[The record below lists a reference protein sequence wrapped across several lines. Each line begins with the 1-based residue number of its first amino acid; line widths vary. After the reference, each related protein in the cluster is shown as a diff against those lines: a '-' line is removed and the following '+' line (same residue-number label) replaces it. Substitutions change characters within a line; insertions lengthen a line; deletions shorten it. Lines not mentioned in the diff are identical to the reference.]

1 MKFTNNDLEK
11 IKTVLNLSEKEFI
24 GLIENNDIVKIAND
38 YESAYKDFVDFE
50 NDYGGTNLSYEE
62 LRKLCCP
69 SALITHDSSL
79 VEENE
84 AEAHR
89 RSVRCKIKRL
99 HKIRELRNMN

>member
-1 MKFTNNDLEK
+1 MKNSLISIFIFFFLLSFLFYSDMKFK
-11 IKTVLNLSEKEFI
+11 NLFRKSYEH
-24 GLIENNDIVKIAND
+24 LI
-38 YESAYKDFVDFE
+38 FVPMDKLW
-50 NDYGGTNLSYEE
+50 NLSYEG

-99 HKIRELRNMN
+99 LKIRELRNMN

>member
-1 MKFTNNDLEK
+1 MKFK
-11 IKTVLNLSEKEFI
+11 NLFRKSYEY
-24 GLIENNDIVKIAND
+24 LI
-38 YESAYKDFVDFE
+38 FVPMDKLW
-50 NDYGGTNLSYEE
+50 NLSYEG

-69 SALITHDSSL
+69 SVLITHDSSL

-99 HKIRELRNMN
+99 LKIRELRNMN

>member
-1 MKFTNNDLEK
+1 MKFTNEDLEK

-62 LRKLCCP
+62 F
-69 SALITHDSSL
+69 LIELKKGYGKS
-79 VEENE
+79 NYIQI
-84 AEAHR
+84 A
-89 RSVRCKIKRL
+89 RL
-99 HKIRELRNMN
+99 LELSDGIFYDNSYCG